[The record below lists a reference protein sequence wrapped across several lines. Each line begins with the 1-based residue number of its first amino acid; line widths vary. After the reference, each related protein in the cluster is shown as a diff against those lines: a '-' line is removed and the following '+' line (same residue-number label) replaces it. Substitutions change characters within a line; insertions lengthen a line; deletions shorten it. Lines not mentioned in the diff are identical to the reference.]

1 MPVYT
6 YTTIDDPL
14 ATTRTSAR
22 DINNAGQ
29 IVGEYIDSSNHL
41 HGFLLSGG
49 TYTILDDPLAT
60 PGAGTS
66 AYGINASGQIVGK
79 YTDASNHVHGYLLS
93 AGTYTTLDYS
103 MTSTTTVAWDI
114 NTFGQ
119 IVGNYVSGGQIP
131 GFLRTKRLF
140 HPPPLS
146 ARPPRHLPAGDQ
158 P

>member
-66 AYGINASGQIVGK
+66 AYGINASEADRRQ
-79 YTDASNHVHGYLLS
+79 VHGRQQPRARLS
-93 AGTYTTLDYS
+93 LERRHLHH
-103 MTSTTTVAWDI
+103 
-114 NTFGQ
+114 
-119 IVGNYVSGGQIP
+119 P
-131 GFLRTKRLF
+131 RLF
-140 HPPPLS
+140 H
-146 ARPPRHLPAGDQ
+146 DQ
-158 P
+158 YYHRGMGH

>member
-60 PGAGTS
+60 PGARPSPYAIYAPGDILCKYS
-66 AYGINASGQIVGK
+66 YASIQPPPPH
-79 YTDASNHVHGYLLS
+79 SS
-93 AGTYTTLDYS
+93 AGTCTPPAR
-103 MTSTTTVAWDI
+103 STT
-114 NTFGQ
+114 
-119 IVGNYVSGGQIP
+119 
-131 GFLRTKRLF
+131 RT
-140 HPPPLS
+140 
-146 ARPPRHLPAGDQ
+146 
-158 P
+158 